1 MYGGRED
8 LNFQLGESKRGFRP
22 LFTNFFFPLIKGKGI
37 KGIGL
42 ATYRHSGVYMLLL
55 ALEVKAMGTRL
66 KRTTIFLTE
75 EQHERLR
82 RLAFEQ
88 RTSMAKLL
96 RDAALEILED
106 EEDIREGLKALAD
119 EEGTITWEQYQRQRA
134 VREPRDELSG

>member
-1 MYGGRED
+1 
-8 LNFQLGESKRGFRP
+8 
-22 LFTNFFFPLIKGKGI
+22 
-37 KGIGL
+37 
-42 ATYRHSGVYMLLL
+42 
-55 ALEVKAMGTRL
+55 MGTTL

-106 EEDIREGLKALAD
+106 EEDIHQGLKSLAD
-119 EEGTITWEQYQRQRA
+119 EEGTITWEQYQRQRIK
-134 VREPRDELSG
+134 REPRSELSG

>member
-1 MYGGRED
+1 
-8 LNFQLGESKRGFRP
+8 
-22 LFTNFFFPLIKGKGI
+22 
-37 KGIGL
+37 
-42 ATYRHSGVYMLLL
+42 
-55 ALEVKAMGTRL
+55 MGTTL

-106 EEDIREGLKALAD
+106 EEDIREGLKALED
-119 EEGTITWEQYQRQRA
+119 EEGTITWEQYQRQREE
-134 VREPRDELSG
+134 RERRGELSG